1 MKKLNGIILMLGIL
15 LLLVSHNAN
24 AQETEVIEEEKESP
38 FTAGVDLVSTYVWRG
53 TMLGGTS
60 LQPLVEYSVGG
71 FTAGGWG
78 SFDMSNAA
86 GWTEADL
93 YISYGFDFGLS
104 LGVTDYYFHEAG
116 SWLEFSDSIS
126 SHAIEINAG
135 YKYKGLSL
143 GVNYT
148 LNNSEL
154 AAGTKAGTTYFELGY
169 SFKNVNLFIGAGDGW
184 HTSTTEFEVCNI
196 GLSVNKELKFSDKF
210 SLPVS
215 GLISMNPQREIFHV
229 VGAIS
234 F

>member
-1 MKKLNGIILMLGIL
+1 MLGL
-15 LLLVSHNAN
+15 FLVVLTPNLF
-24 AQETEVIEEEKESP
+24 AQDTEVAEEEVTESDSP

-60 LQPLVEYSVGG
+60 LQPLVEFSSGG

-78 SFDMSNAA
+78 SFDLSNAE
-86 GWTEADL
+86 GLTEADL

-104 LGVTDYYFHEAG
+104 LGVTDYYFHQAG
-116 SWLEFSDSIS
+116 SWLELGDSIS

-135 YKYKGLSL
+135 YEIKGLSL
-143 GVNYT
+143 AANYT
-148 LNNSEL
+148 ANDSSLGD
-154 AAGTKAGTTYFELGY
+154 GTKAGTVYFEAGY
-169 SFKNVNLFIGAGDGW
+169 AFKNVNFFIGAGDGW

-196 GLSVNKELKFSDKF
+196 GLSVSKELKFSDKF

-215 GLISMNPQREIFHV
+215 GLLSMNPQQEVFHV
-229 VGAIS
+229 VGVIS